1 MLTSNEKFQKE
12 YKEFSEKISTITD
25 EKVKTDLTQLLQKMI
40 AEARSLDR
48 QHEELFRGSRL
59 ATDAVSNHRSSLTSI
74 RQQLVKKIESC
85 ESAGLIKG

>member
-1 MLTSNEKFQKE
+1 MLTSNERFQKE
-12 YKEFSEKISTITD
+12 YKEFLEKISMISD
-25 EKVKTDLTQLLQKMI
+25 EKIKSDLDQLLQKML

-48 QHEELFRGSRL
+48 QHEELLRGSKL
-59 ATDAVSNHRSSLTSI
+59 ATDVVSNHRSSLTAI